1 MIPPHATAPIL
12 ALALLATAAT
22 AQAQDIFIGT
32 VKIEQDQVVL
42 TRCDAARN
50 RYVLKDG
57 APEKPVAALA
67 ARLAT
72 LKAPVQATVI
82 GEYEAD
88 GDGNAL
94 RVNDIQ
100 DVEAGTSCHLLDA
113 LSALEGAMKPSDGAP
128 LKPPR

>member
-1 MIPPHATAPIL
+1 MLKTTTAGLL
-12 ALALLATAAT
+12 ALAMAGPIAGT

-32 VKIEQDQVVL
+32 VGIERGQLVL
-42 TRCDAARN
+42 TRCDLVEN

-72 LKAPVQATVI
+72 LKAPVQAEVI

-94 RVNDIQ
+94 RVIDIQ
-100 DVEAGTSCHLLDA
+100 NVQPGQSCHLLDA
-113 LSALEGAMKPSDGAP
+113 ASS
-128 LKPPR
+128 PPGN